1 MNFSINFGLEM
12 NNEVK
17 TNELI
22 HSGQKE
28 RNFLNPVRGFSLA
41 GMLNDEG

>member
-1 MNFSINFGLEM
+1 MNYSINFGLEM

-22 HSGQKE
+22 PSGQKE
-28 RNFLNPVRGFSLA
+28 RNILNPGQGFSLA
-41 GMLNDEG
+41 EMRRDKG